1 MVKNFFPEIILH
13 NSISIDGSLTNFELN
28 MGLHYQIAAQ
38 FQPDVHLIGSNT
50 IKKGIE
56 IYGDGIPQEE
66 LKDFN
71 KQQRSKD
78 LPYWVIIDSR
88 GQLNGLL
95 HICRR
100 FEFCKDVL
108 VLISQKTSSTY
119 INYLRERNY
128 DYFIVGKEKV
138 NLKEAFD
145 LLSNKFQVKTILT
158 DTGSILG
165 NILLN
170 NDYVSKISLLIHP
183 IIVGINSYHIFNDVN
198 KILRLTL
205 VKEET
210 FENEFIWI
218 LYKIEKE

>member
-1 MVKNFFPEIILH
+1 MVKKFFPEIILH
-13 NSISIDGSLTNFELN
+13 NSISIDGSLTNFEPN

-56 IYGDGIPQEE
+56 IYEEGIPQEE
-66 LKDFN
+66 PKDFN

-78 LPYWVIIDSR
+78 LPYWVIIDSN

-100 FEFCKDVL
+100 YEFCKDVL

-170 NDYVSKISLLIHP
+170 NNYISKISLLIHP
-183 IIVGINSYHIFNDVN
+183 IIVGINSYHIFSDVN
-198 KILRLTL
+198 KTLRLTL

-210 FENEFIWI
+210 FENGFVWI
-218 LYKIEKE
+218 LYKVEKK

>member
-13 NSISIDGSLTNFELN
+13 NSISIDGSLTNFEPN

-56 IYGDGIPQEE
+56 IYGAGIPQEE
-66 LKDFN
+66 PKDFN

-108 VLISQKTSSTY
+108 VLISQKTPSTY
-119 INYLRERNY
+119 IKYLNERNY

-170 NDYVSKISLLIHP
+170 NYYVSKISLLIHP

-205 VKEET
+205 IKEET

>member
-13 NSISIDGSLTNFELN
+13 NSISIDGSLTNFEPN

-56 IYGDGIPQEE
+56 IYGAGIPQEE
-66 LKDFN
+66 PKDFN

-108 VLISQKTSSTY
+108 VLISQKTPSTY
-119 INYLRERNY
+119 IKYLNERNY

-145 LLSNKFQVKTILT
+145 ILSNKFQVKTILT

-198 KILRLTL
+198 KTLRLTL